1 MLLDTI
7 HQSVLTIINIS
18 KILHIL
24 QATAYGVRY
33 YSLHYLSIKI
43 KENCHLQQLDQKGQ
57 IFCSTTRICLY
68 RVYRCL
74 QIEIFVLN
82 SQVTPKHFCSAQT
95 ACNILQIHIN
105 NNSQYLHH
113 YTNTPLHLIPP
124 LPLPI
129 NIKNIY
135 VYCSKGTV
143 S

>member
-7 HQSVLTIINIS
+7 HGSVLTIINIF

-24 QATAYGVRY
+24 QATAHGGRY

-57 IFCSTTRICLY
+57 FCSTKTICLN
-68 RVYRCL
+68 RVYRRL

-82 SQVTPKHFCSAQT
+82 SHVTPEHFCRSQT
-95 ACNILQIHIN
+95 ACNILQFQIN

-129 NIKNIY
+129 NTENIY
-135 VYCSKGTV
+135 VYCSKVTV

>member
-43 KENCHLQQLDQKGQ
+43 KENCHLQQLDQKGP
-57 IFCSTTRICLY
+57 IFCSTKRICLY
-68 RVYRCL
+68 SVYRCL

-82 SQVTPKHFCSAQT
+82 SQVTPKHFCSSQT
-95 ACNILQIHIN
+95 ACNILQIHI
-105 NNSQYLHH
+105 NSQYLHH

-129 NIKNIY
+129 NIKNIH